1 MPIPYP
7 PKSNIIHESLLAS
20 SSEEHN
26 CSADSFDQFLPKKVR
41 DRFAWVKRQSVIDKA
56 TYCHDTTSL
65 APFVSANEDLM
76 KLKQEVAS
84 LLEVP
89 EEGNINEV
97 ADDAREKL
105 ANL

>member
-1 MPIPYP
+1 MR
-7 PKSNIIHESLLAS
+7 L
-20 SSEEHN
+20 
-26 CSADSFDQFLPKKVR
+26 DSFDQFLPKKVR

-105 ANL
+105 ADL